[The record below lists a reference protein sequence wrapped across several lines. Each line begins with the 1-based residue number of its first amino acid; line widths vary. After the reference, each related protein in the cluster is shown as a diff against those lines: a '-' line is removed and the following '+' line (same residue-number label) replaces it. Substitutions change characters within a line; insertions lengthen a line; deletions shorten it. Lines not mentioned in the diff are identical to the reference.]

1 MIEMIKKKTSSQTM
15 TQSAGIKLN
24 NKTAK
29 NPKPHKI
36 GRQIQDKAP
45 N

>member
-1 MIEMIKKKTSSQTM
+1 M

-29 NPKPHKI
+29 NPKPRKTKPHKI

-45 N
+45 NYSIIENQ